1 MKMWIM
7 SMVVVGCGWEVEEEA
22 RMVGISS
29 LSKKALISRQA
40 RSKGTLAIIHGL
52 MCWKADAVSRLFVRR
67 KIGGR
72 NFRKIKLELLA
83 NQKRDKSS
91 QN

>member
-1 MKMWIM
+1 MEMWMM
-7 SMVVVGCGWEVEEEA
+7 SMVVGGCGWEVEEEA

-40 RSKGTLAIIHGL
+40 RSKRTLVVIHGL
-52 MCWKADAVSRLFVRR
+52 MCWKADTVSRFFIRR

-72 NFRKIKLELLA
+72 NIK
-83 NQKRDKSS
+83 K
-91 QN
+91 